1 MFAAN
6 GRQHCPRPPLLVM
19 LQFHESEVHLLNRKT
34 FLAFTS
40 IVPGTPLETAESII
54 DPLLLLYFQP
64 IDIHK

>member
-1 MFAAN
+1 
-6 GRQHCPRPPLLVM
+6 M